1 VRGLDRGFGHGGLS
15 LLGRWCEARQIQ
27 RFIYTIRQNA
37 PIPIMTAGRPLIGR
51 ARQPPERAVDRQ
63 WRQADATPPT
73 HAPEDAHAG
82 GGRRRVAG
90 RVARVTRAASPAHA
104 AAYFTRIVTPR
115 LSVAAPAPTSP

>member
-1 VRGLDRGFGHGGLS
+1 LTVSRIQGSISTL
-15 LLGRWCEARQIQ
+15 RQ
-27 RFIYTIRQNA
+27 YA
-37 PIPIMTAGRPLIGR
+37 PDSIMAERRPFYGR

-73 HAPEDAHAG
+73 HAPEGAHAG

-90 RVARVTRAASPAHA
+90 RVARVTRAASPAHD